1 MASTLANLI
10 LSERLAK
17 TLIIP
22 AIQDEEHDKIR
33 TVGLDIFDMVIGKI
47 RDGLESVKSEQRKQA
62 IFKLMDRMPAPKIVL
77 AVS

>member
-33 TVGLDIFDMVIGKI
+33 TVGLEIFDMVIGKI